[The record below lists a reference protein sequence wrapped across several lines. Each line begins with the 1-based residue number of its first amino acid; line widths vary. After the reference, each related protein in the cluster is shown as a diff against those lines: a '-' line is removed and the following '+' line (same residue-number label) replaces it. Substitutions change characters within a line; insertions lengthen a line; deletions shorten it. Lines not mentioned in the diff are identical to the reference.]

1 MKRFL
6 ILVLAI
12 FMVFA
17 MVACKSEP
25 EEEGGGSA
33 LPVSEEESK
42 QALIDQ
48 GSSASG
54 GKGIKVD
61 HTGFSFDINAVNNG
75 EAHKI
80 YLGGKDDIFWVG
92 AEVDAVTTYAFY
104 TEKAGKAYMM
114 LSSYP
119 VWIEVSQGVSLK
131 ESIFQTADSFLFW
144 AHTAEEYLIKG
155 ADDTVGDRICAT
167 YSATVPI
174 PETKQTA
181 SVKFYVDK
189 TWGVTLKV
197 VYEDPSLAESFS
209 LSVDPKYSNPT
220 LPTGYETAKSTPIV

>member
-1 MKRFL
+1 M
-6 ILVLAI
+6 VLS
-12 FMVFA
+12 V
-17 MVACKSEP
+17 VACKSEP

-42 QALIDQ
+42 QALIEQ
-48 GSSASG
+48 GSSA
-54 GKGIKVD
+54 KGIDVD
-61 HTGFSFDINAVNNG
+61 HTGFSFDITAVADGIATNLS
-75 EAHKI
+75 
-80 YLGGKDDIFWVG
+80 LGGKDDIFWVG
-92 AEVDAVTTYAFY
+92 AEVDDDADEKTPPVTTYAFY

-114 LSSYP
+114 LSGYP
-119 VWIEVSQGVSLK
+119 VWIEVPQGASLK

-144 AHTAEEYLIKG
+144 AHTAEEYLVKG
-155 ADDTVGDRICAT
+155 ADETVNGRTCAT
-167 YSATVPI
+167 YSATAPI